1 MSGSGT
7 TIVDPADLMDTSA
20 RPPAASEAE
29 FWTFLKNDFVH
40 FQDLLLV
47 FKAVF
52 TQWHVHNRAL
62 DASGEAAFPVSQ
74 GEAVQ
79 SHLRHQ
85 VHHGGSQQPSHITQK
100 KQLTQHIFKGLA
112 SAFLGLRWPLMQA

>member
-1 MSGSGT
+1 MNKS
-7 TIVDPADLMDTSA
+7 VMADLLDMSDW
-20 RPPAASEAE
+20 PPAASEAE
-29 FWTFLKNDFVH
+29 FWTFGRNDFVH

-47 FKAVF
+47 FQAVF

-62 DASGEAAFPVSQ
+62 DASGKAAFPVSQ
-74 GEAVQ
+74 GKAVQ

-85 VHHGGSQQPSHITQK
+85 VHHDGSQQPSHITQK
-100 KQLTQHIFKGLA
+100 NQLAQHIFKGLA